1 MQHLLRILD
10 EGQAKGPDRR
20 ARHQIADHRAETEP
34 LEDRHRD
41 HGGAEKD
48 RGTGQKRALAYRH
61 LPFSP
66 TVMLLPRGPRA
77 NALNVSSIARTL
89 DRQAG
94 APCAH
99 QRQAIVALVGIR
111 EAPVKRTPAG

>member
-1 MQHLLRILD
+1 MSRRITPKTRGLQLEPDDEQEQHHAELGEMQHLLRILD

-20 ARHQIADHRAETEP
+20 ARHQIADHRAEAEP

-61 LPFSP
+61 PHSP
-66 TVMLLPRGPRA
+66 QPSCFCREGRE
-77 NALNVSSIARTL
+77 RT
-89 DRQAG
+89 
-94 APCAH
+94 H
-99 QRQAIVALVGIR
+99 
-111 EAPVKRTPAG
+111 